1 MARVTTY
8 SPIGYYTD
16 CDTAVCADCAMS
28 TDIENAIGA
37 TEEPDAMDAAAT
49 PEPARLTYQTKDLKR
64 ALARVKP
71 FVASGA
77 RAIPVLACVMLYPSA
92 VVATD
97 CDVWAEA
104 DVDGSGYGRVLL
116 PHKSLMAA
124 VKACKAPTIT
134 VESLEDNRARV
145 DSAIIAGIDPVD
157 FPQRPQF
164 VEQTAFTADDIL
176 PALSVVLPA
185 VSRDETRP
193 LLCGVHVKAE
203 PSGTTKLIA
212 TDSYRLH
219 GADVR
224 PYVEGAGL
232 DAGVTLPGAMLAAV
246 AKSKPAYV
254 VVMLGR
260 GDNGVPLDG
269 HPEDVHTRYVV
280 ATDSMIL
287 HGRTV
292 DGQYPNYQQLV
303 PVDLPRALTLDRVAM
318 SESARAA
325 AKVLGRA
332 IAPLRIS
339 YNGNAHVDVSMM
351 HADAEYSATLEC
363 AGDDGEALTIGVNPD
378 LIADAFDVMSG
389 RTVTLHAITPLRPML
404 LTEPGRF
411 ALVMPI
417 RLSD

>member
-1 MARVTTY
+1 M
-8 SPIGYYTD
+8 PI
-16 CDTAVCADCAMS
+16 V
-28 TDIENAIGA
+28 A
-37 TEEPDAMDAAAT
+37 TPQTMDAATT
-49 PEPARLTYQTKDLKR
+49 PEPARITYQTKSLKQ

-97 CDVWAEA
+97 CDVWAES

-124 VKACKAPTIT
+124 VKACKAPTLT
-134 VESLEDNRARV
+134 VEVLEDNRARV
-145 DSAIIAGIDPVD
+145 DSAIIAGLDPAD
-157 FPQRPQF
+157 FPMRPEF

-185 VSRDETRP
+185 YSRDETRP
-193 LLCGVHVKAE
+193 TLCGVHVRTE
-203 PSGTTKLIA
+203 PDGCTKLIA

-224 PYVEGAGL
+224 PYVEGIGL
-232 DAGVTLPGAMLAAV
+232 GSGVTLPGAMLAAV

-260 GDNGVPLDG
+260 GNNGEPLDG

-292 DGQYPNYQQLV
+292 DGQYPDYQQLV
-303 PVDLPRALTLDRVAM
+303 PVDLPRALTLDRKAM

-332 IAPLRIS
+332 MAPLRIS

-351 HADAEYSATLEC
+351 HADAEYSAMLEC
-363 AGDDGEALTIGVNPD
+363 AGDDGDPLDIGVNPD
-378 LIADAFDVMSG
+378 FIADACDVMSG
-389 RTVTLHAITPLRPML
+389 RTVTLRAITPLRPML
-404 LTEPGRF
+404 LTEHDRF

-417 RLSD
+417 RLND